1 MHRRTSSKSDF
12 ATFRRTAEA
21 CRPWARLLAGLSAIL
36 LFAFCAIPS
45 LQRLGPVRE
54 VRDAIHRRDIDAT
67 ALFYTESHTSAEAEA
82 AIRDALE
89 FPPRASRA
97 GRTLNIER

>member
-1 MHRRTSSKSDF
+1 MPKTLPSKPGLT
-12 ATFRRTAEA
+12 TFRRTAEA
-21 CRPWARLLAGLSAIL
+21 CRPWARLLAGLAAIGL
-36 LFAFCAIPS
+36 LAFCGIPT

-82 AIRDALE
+82 SIRNALK
-89 FPPRASRA
+89 FPPRASPC
-97 GRTLNIER
+97 G